1 MLFINFLM
9 IKDTTF
15 GKTMKD
21 LDFNQCSPDGLTK
34 SILLTIGQALKS
46 YQRRPSRSCD

>member
-21 LDFNQCSPDGLTK
+21 LDFNQCSSDGLTNDP
-34 SILLTIGQALKS
+34 LALFGR
-46 YQRRPSRSCD
+46 YYRRSDKR